1 MRTNVLSGI
10 DTLTL
15 EIENYGDTKLI
26 AAQNKWNQFI
36 RKNGKKRNHRC
47 VQRLAT
53 AL

>member
-10 DTLTL
+10 DALIL

-26 AAQNKWNQFI
+26 AARKTWNQFI
-36 RKNGKKRNHRC
+36 RKNGKKGDYRC